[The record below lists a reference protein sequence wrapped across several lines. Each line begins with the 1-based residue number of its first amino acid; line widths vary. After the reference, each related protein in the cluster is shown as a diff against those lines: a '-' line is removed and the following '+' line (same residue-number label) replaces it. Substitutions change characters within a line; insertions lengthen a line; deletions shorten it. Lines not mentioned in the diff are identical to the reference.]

1 MIFHRLK
8 SINKN
13 QKGFTLI
20 ELIVAIAIT
29 GLIIGAIV
37 ASIFQLFNISARS
50 DSRMLA
56 VRQVQN
62 AGHWISRDT
71 LMAQSVD
78 PDPADDG
85 DTLGTEILILSW
97 VAWERVGQQQEQ
109 YIDSYKVCYTYDA
122 DNEKL
127 WRYQTI
133 TTKEYDKDGDIAD
146 PQPDDQNLTTFIAD
160 YITSISIPAMV
171 DDKLNVTIT
180 ASVPDASGAIEQ
192 RTYEIMP
199 RSSA

>member
-1 MIFHRLK
+1 MFHKLK
-8 SINKN
+8 SIHKN

-29 GLIIGAIV
+29 ALIIGVIV
-37 ASIFQLFNISARS
+37 MSIFQVFTVNTLSSNH
-50 DSRMLA
+50 MKA

-62 AGHWISRDT
+62 TGYWISRDT

-78 PDPADDG
+78 SDPADDVA
-85 DTLGTEILILSW
+85 TLGTEILILSW
-97 VAWERVGQQQEQ
+97 VAWQRVGQQQEQ

-122 DNEKL
+122 DTKKL

-133 TTKEYDKDGDIAD
+133 TTKEYDKDGDLED

-180 ASVPDASGAIEQ
+180 ASVGDAEEE
-192 RTYEIMP
+192 RTYEITP
-199 RSSA
+199 RPSS